1 MEILCSVPQCELVN
15 VEHRGAT
22 KIRSLARLCNAY
34 KMELV
39 ACVTGF
45 QVIQDKCS
53 GNSECSKGLGYQDR
67 LIVISAFQT
76 HTKIRPV
83 FENCRTQFTPILI
96 SLGKSLSRSHVDQR

>member
-53 GNSECSKGLGYQDR
+53 GNSECSKGFGIPGQAHR
-67 LIVISAFQT
+67 NF
-76 HTKIRPV
+76 
-83 FENCRTQFTPILI
+83 
-96 SLGKSLSRSHVDQR
+96 SLPNAHKDSTCL